1 MGSRE
6 EQDILAFER
15 KVSAL
20 KSQIKPINLRKVYIP
35 NTEQHIKR
43 LHEFSVKD
51 SIMKKRISKAFTSEI
66 DDEVVEK
73 IMVLNIKDEW
83 KILLLMGIGVFAD
96 DNCKEYKDIMKKL
109 AQEQKLYLIL
119 ASSDYIYGT
128 NYQFTHGY
136 LSKDLSNMTQEK
148 TIQSLGRIGRNN
160 VQKSYS
166 IRFRNDD
173 LIKKIMQHDDHK
185 PEVINMNKLFITDI
199 E

>member
-1 MGSRE
+1 
-6 EQDILAFER
+6 
-15 KVSAL
+15 
-20 KSQIKPINLRKVYIP
+20 
-35 NTEQHIKR
+35 
-43 LHEFSVKD
+43 
-51 SIMKKRISKAFTSEI
+51 
-66 DDEVVEK
+66 
-73 IMVLNIKDEW
+73 
-83 KILLLMGIGVFAD
+83 MGIGVFTTHKD
-96 DNCKEYKDIMKKL
+96 DTYTEIMKDL
-109 AQEQKLYLIL
+109 ADKQLLYLIV

-173 LIKKIMQHDDHK
+173 LIKKIMERDDNK
-185 PEVINMNKLFITDI
+185 PEVINMNRLFVTDI